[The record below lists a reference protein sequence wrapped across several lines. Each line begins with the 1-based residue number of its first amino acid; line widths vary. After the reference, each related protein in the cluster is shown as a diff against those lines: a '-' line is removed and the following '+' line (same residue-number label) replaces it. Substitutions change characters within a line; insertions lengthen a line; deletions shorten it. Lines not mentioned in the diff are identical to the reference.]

1 MAGSLL
7 QLSGISKSFPGV
19 KALDNLSFALHRSEV
34 HSLCGE
40 NGAGKS
46 TLIKILA
53 GVHAP
58 DTGQISIDG
67 NVVLIDHPQTAKNL
81 GISTIYQENSLF
93 QNLSIVENIFVGQE
107 IRKGKIFCDRNAM
120 LTKVKEML
128 EVFELHASPKTL
140 VNKLGSAEQKIIE
153 ILRALI
159 REAKILIL
167 DEPTASFGK
176 AETRR
181 LFSVLDKLKKNGLGI
196 IYISHHLEEVFE
208 ISDRITC
215 LRDGK
220 VISTYQAHEVDENKI
235 IRDMVGR
242 DASLFYKREPVKTG
256 ETVLEVENLSGN
268 GVQDISFELKQGEI
282 LGIAGI
288 AGAGRTELT
297 ELLFG
302 AKPRQK
308 GVIRKNG
315 VEQAFHHPE
324 EAIKNGMCLITEERK
339 LTGLF
344 LHQDITDNTAIAQ
357 LSKDKQK
364 LVARASLKK
373 DAVRFVEQFKIKT
386 TGVGKL
392 LGTLSG
398 GNQQKVILAK
408 WFKTNPDIYLFDEP
422 TRGIDIGAREDI
434 YVMMVELLKSGKS
447 IIMVSSDL
455 PELTALSDRILVMK
469 KGKISGILSK
479 EEISETS
486 VMELAL

>member
-1 MAGSLL
+1 MTGSLL
-7 QLSGISKSFPGV
+7 QLSDISKSFPGV
-19 KALDNLSFALHRSEV
+19 KALDNLSFALHKSEV

-67 NVVLIDHPQTAKNL
+67 NAVQINHPQTAKNL

-107 IRKGKIFCDRNAM
+107 IRMGKIFCDRNAM
-120 LTKVKEML
+120 HTKVKEIL
-128 EVFELHASPKTL
+128 EVFDLHASPKTP

-181 LFSVLDKLKKNGLGI
+181 LFSVLDKLKKDGLGI

-256 ETVLEVENLSGN
+256 EILFTAENLSGN
-268 GVQDISFELKQGEI
+268 GVQDISFELKRGEI

-288 AGAGRTELT
+288 AGAGRTELI

-308 GVIRKNG
+308 GIIRKNG
-315 VEQAFHHPE
+315 VEQTFLNPE
-324 EAIKNGMCLITEERK
+324 EAIKQGMCLITEERK

-357 LSKDKQK
+357 LSKDNRK
-364 LVARASLKK
+364 LVAPASLKK
-373 DAVRFVEQFKIKT
+373 AAVGFVEQFKIKT

-469 KGKISGILSK
+469 KGKVSGILSK